1 MNYGNEPVYDLQ
13 ASSYAYKMRI
23 WLNDQIWNVKIM
35 CIPSISNNLYNCTFV
50 IQNPVDPAGPDCY
63 RIDIKPC

>member
-23 WLNDQIWNVKIM
+23 WLNYQIWNVKIM
-35 CIPSISNNLYNCTFV
+35 CIPSISN
-50 IQNPVDPAGPDCY
+50 
-63 RIDIKPC
+63 

>member
-35 CIPSISNNLYNCTFV
+35 CIPSISNNLYNLYFDDSESGWSCRTWLLS
-50 IQNPVDPAGPDCY
+50 DWY
-63 RIDIKPC
+63 